1 MTKSSKPS
9 ISVLICNYN
18 KEAFICNTLDSVLS
32 QTYKPSQ
39 IVIVDDAST
48 DNSVSLI
55 SEYAQQYAEIEL
67 VQLKNNV
74 GLSNARNVGI
84 KNIKNPLIAFID
96 SDDLWHDTKLEKQ
109 VDMMQATDSDFIYN
123 EYSTFD
129 DQGHIKHD
137 YPKPFL
143 RGDGITKKLIEGNFI
158 MGSSSAVLCKFDKV
172 LEAGG
177 FDGALQDIAKSF
189 AEDWDLWLRLSKI
202 CKFDY
207 VNEPLTQLYTG
218 GGYYKTPEDEI
229 IIASRFKAH
238 FWVRNKHWDDPAL
251 RQIITEKTIE
261 EWKSINLKLTSD
273 LKDEVL
279 GWVKDLNQEIARKAF
294 KC

>member
-18 KEAFICNTLDSVLS
+18 KESFILNTLDSVLA

-39 IVIVDDAST
+39 IVVVDDAST

-55 SEYAQQYAEIEL
+55 FEYAQRHAEIDF
-67 VQLKNNV
+67 VQLKNNI
-74 GLSNARNVGI
+74 GPSNARNIGI
-84 KNIKNPLIAFID
+84 KYVKNSLIGFID
-96 SDDLWHDTKLEKQ
+96 SDDLWKDKKLEKQ
-109 VDMMQATDSDFIYN
+109 VELLQATDSDLIYN

-129 DQGHIKHD
+129 DHGHINYD

-143 RGDGITKKLIEGNFI
+143 RGDNITKKLIEGNFI
-158 MGSSSAVLCKFDKV
+158 MGSSSAVLCKFEKV
-172 LEAGG
+172 VEAGG
-177 FDGALQDIAKSF
+177 FDGALQDIANSF

-207 VNEPLTQLYTG
+207 VNEPLTQIYTG
-218 GGYYKTPEDEI
+218 GSYYKAPEDGA

-238 FWVRNKHWDDPAL
+238 LWVRNKHWDDPQL
-251 RQIITEKTIE
+251 RQVIIEKTIE
-261 EWKSINLKLTSD
+261 EWKSINPKLTPQLID
-273 LKDEVL
+273 DVL
-279 GWVKDLNQEIARKAF
+279 GWVGNLNQEIAREFAA
-294 KC
+294 C